1 MGGEG
6 HNYDGYGGLSSQDHR
21 TDCGD
26 YGKEGRRR
34 GMGVGLGINYYR
46 GNRSVENYRVQEEA
60 TVNNCRLCCR
70 EVDLQTI
77 GS

>member
-46 GNRSVENYRVQEEA
+46 EFLHLGRTTAYKNSEWEALYSNR
-60 TVNNCRLCCR
+60 
-70 EVDLQTI
+70 
-77 GS
+77 